1 MRRHKLISI
10 AFLGLLCTIV
20 SCKKENKEPDPGPK
34 ESFEGLVIN
43 EVSPS
48 KIIGAPGWFELY
60 NKSERTIR
68 LQGLQVLLLSTGDDD
83 RQYVATLQDGSIEPS
98 SWFVVDASCFSRDM
112 LRSTFEELAICDT
125 DGNDVNSFNV
135 RFDYGQSRKP
145 EDGGSYSRIPDGK
158 GQWTVTATAS
168 PGYANYVI
176 TPYDISGVVINEV
189 CPSEGWVEIANG
201 SKSYRKMEY
210 SYLRTPSGQLI
221 HRVPAGLEL
230 APGERFV
237 IECPG
242 VSLDAL
248 EYWSNTDKKVC
259 TFSSQGLP
267 ASPAGTSWSVLPDI
281 TGKMALSNVATKNEV
296 NRDQTSDESAMVLNE
311 VSYTESWVE
320 IFNPSVTDIATT
332 SIKLYGIGA
341 SGQETELYNFGNCQF
356 LSNSAKV
363 AQVAVSS
370 YKGVALRSS
379 TGTLLD
385 KLMFSDVD
393 DGGTTDSGTSW
404 ARLPNGRGKWYT
416 IKTPTK
422 AESNYGIAKGNTKAV
437 WMFSSSMN
445 TKTLDDMCKAGIG
458 HLLVN
463 EYALESGLTSD
474 FKKFM
479 QEADARGQKVHVWVQ
494 CFYHGGKWTPAT
506 VIDETDASGK
516 MTKGHMNQ
524 DAFNEIIA
532 RATSYMGVKP
542 YGIHF
547 DYIRFGGS
555 GAKYNGGGLT
565 PYDSITEFTR
575 QVTTKLKEI
584 DPDIVLSAALMGE
597 KNNSI
602 AYGQNCNRMSE
613 YLDIILPMS
622 YISSY
627 HYSYAQNAGVA
638 TWFAE
643 NVKKGTQVWHG
654 FSTYSS
660 DSVGLSA
667 EQMYSDVQYISEHCP
682 KVAGMGMFR
691 YGLGTFPDFSGLFEK
706 DEQ

>member
-1 MRRHKLISI
+1 MRIILKLTVILSC
-10 AFLGLLCTIV
+10 LLSFA
-20 SCKKENKEPDPGPK
+20 SCKKGGEDTPVGPK

-48 KIIGAPGWFELY
+48 KIIGAEGWFELY
-60 NKSERTIR
+60 NKSDRTIR
-68 LQGLQVLLLSTGDDD
+68 LNGLKIMLLSTSDDE
-83 RQYVATLQDGSIEPS
+83 RQLVATLSDGVIEPS
-98 SWFVVDASCFSRDM
+98 SWFVVDAAGFSKDM
-112 LRSTFEELAICDT
+112 LRATFEELTICDT
-125 DGNDVNSFNV
+125 DGYDVNSFNV
-135 RFDYGQSRKP
+135 KFDYGQSKKP

-176 TPYDISGVVINEV
+176 TPYDITGVVINEV
-189 CPSEGWVEIANG
+189 CPAGKWVEIANG
-201 SKSYRKMEY
+201 SKYSRDMEY
-210 SYLRTPSGQLI
+210 SYLKTAAGQILYK
-221 HRVPAGLEL
+221 VPAGVKL

-237 IECPG
+237 IECPDAALG
-242 VSLDAL
+242 AL

-267 ASPAGTSWSVLPDI
+267 DAPEGTSWSVLPDI
-281 TGKMALSNVATKNEV
+281 TGTMRLSSVATKNEV
-296 NRDQTSDESAMVLNE
+296 NRDQTTDEDDIVLNE
-311 VSYTESWVE
+311 VSWSGKWVE
-320 IFNPSVTDIATT
+320 IFNPSVRDVA
-332 SIKLYGIGA
+332 SSSMKLYGVTSSGTENLLCDFGSCQIA
-341 SGQETELYNFGNCQF
+341 SNT
-356 LSNSAKV
+356 AKV
-363 AQVAVSS
+363 VSADLSS
-370 YKGVALRSS
+370 YNGLVLKSS
-379 TGTLLD
+379 AGTQLD

-393 DGGTTDSGTSW
+393 DGGTKAEGTSW
-404 ARLPNGRGKWYT
+404 ARLPNGKGKWYT
-416 IKTPTK
+416 IKTPTREE
-422 AESNYGIAKGNTKAV
+422 ANYGIAKGNTRAV
-437 WMFSSSMN
+437 WMFSSSMD
-445 TKTLDDMCKAGIG
+445 TKALDDMCKAGIG

-463 EYALESGLTSD
+463 EYALESGMSSA
-474 FKKFM
+474 FKKFI
-479 QEADARGQKVHVWVQ
+479 QDADARGQKVHVWVQ
-494 CFYHGGKWTPAT
+494 CFYHGGTWTPAT
-506 VIDETDASGK
+506 VVDEKDASGK
-516 MTKGHMNQ
+516 MIKGHMNQ
-524 DAFNEIIA
+524 EAFDEIIA
-532 RATSYMGVKP
+532 RATSYMSVHP

-575 QVTTKLKEI
+575 QVTTKLREI

-627 HYSYAQNAGVA
+627 NYSYAQNASVA

-654 FSTYSS
+654 FSTYDSS
-660 DSVGLSA
+660 SKGLTA
-667 EQMYSDVQYISEHCP
+667 EQMLKDVQYVADHCP

-691 YGLGTFPDFSGLFEK
+691 YGIGTFPDFSGLFENT
-706 DEQ
+706 QQ